1 MRDERCEIHNHS
13 VLVIHCQN
21 SIFFH
26 FECSKEK
33 ESCIFPFVQ
42 PWFITFSGT
51 EIEINS
57 GYGYNVHCNCHL
69 GMRLEFIWCVYSK

>member
-1 MRDERCEIHNHS
+1 MNIKEIHNHS
-13 VLVIHCQN
+13 LLVIQCQN

-42 PWFITFSGT
+42 QWFIIFSGI

-57 GYGYNVHCNCHL
+57 GYGYNVHEARIYFMCLNL
-69 GMRLEFIWCVYSK
+69 QDK

>member
-1 MRDERCEIHNHS
+1 MDGGDLIKNSMNLKMRDERREIHNHS

-42 PWFITFSGT
+42 QWFITFSGK
-51 EIEINS
+51 EI
-57 GYGYNVHCNCHL
+57 
-69 GMRLEFIWCVYSK
+69 